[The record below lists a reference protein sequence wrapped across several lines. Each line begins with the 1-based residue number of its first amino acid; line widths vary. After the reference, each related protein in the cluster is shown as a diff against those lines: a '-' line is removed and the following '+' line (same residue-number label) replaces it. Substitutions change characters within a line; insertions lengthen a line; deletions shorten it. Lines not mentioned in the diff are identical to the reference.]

1 MYLDIC
7 PTQYNFLSI
16 FLVRLLDSS
25 ASMFTNLLSE
35 MKHLMKTSC
44 LHHTT
49 EARGIVDP
57 LIQPLYASQLCSLYT
72 ITPSIVG
79 LNAHQ
84 KSAGCIPSHSF
95 YHQSCIAQWQGP
107 FPPGKTGKCSVS
119 VSSGRT
125 THPSQT
131 MGL

>member
-16 FLVRLLDSS
+16 FLVRLLDSG

-35 MKHLMKTSC
+35 MKHLMRISC

-49 EARGIVDP
+49 EARGIVNP
-57 LIQPLYASQLCSLYT
+57 LIQPLCASRLFFLYT
-72 ITPSIVG
+72 ITTSIAG
-79 LNAHQ
+79 LNAHR
-84 KSAGCIPSHSF
+84 KSAGGIPSHSF
-95 YHQSCIAQWQGP
+95 CHQSCIAQWQGP
-107 FPPGKTGKCSVS
+107 FLPGKKGKCSVS